1 MDINFDSLKVNDQG
15 QVRFSGL
22 GSGIDFVGAVDSIIK
37 ARRIP
42 VDRMEKTV
50 EANTDKIAAF
60 QDLQSRLLVFQDSLN
75 TLRGAVSLGGSGNIF
90 AAKQPFAATSRTDA
104 QPPSSPSSLIGITT
118 TNAATIGNHEVE
130 ILQTARSHRI
140 ASQSFGSTSS
150 GLGFAD
156 GDSFTIEGR
165 AIEVNSQ
172 DTLLSLRDK
181 INAANTGSAKSGVS
195 ASIISAGSS
204 AHYLVLTK
212 DTPGSSI
219 AIEETAGTPLQ
230 AAGLLNAGGEPANT
244 LQTARKALLHAD
256 GLLDTSNTAYET
268 ERLSGGGL
276 TLGSSGTLRFQNGST
291 TVDLAYASGQTVSG
305 LASAINDDMDLQAM
319 GISAALIQEGGQ
331 VRLKITSG
339 DVPFT
344 ISEQGGGAVLGQLGL
359 DNARLLIS
367 RDTNT
372 IDDLYAGVTLS
383 LFQAEVGTR
392 ITIDIEQDLSA
403 VKQQISGFVE
413 AYNDLKSFMNK
424 QTQINDATGKPRDEA
439 LLFGDPSLTAVR
451 SRIDQLLGTGVSGV
465 APTFSVLAQI
475 GITLVGTSGL
485 SDPLLA
491 NTLTI
496 NQNKLNESLLN
507 APDDVRRLFAFDF
520 SSSNPNLVLLGF
532 NGNTAFNPD
541 GFTINVAFNE
551 LYQGDA
557 LAQTGSMATSE
568 AVAGGAEEFGISNL
582 ALLDSLASGGA
593 YRYAYDET
601 TETLTLFNLATG
613 HSESVAIGALID
625 AEAGAGLN
633 LAAGQTVDV
642 LFEDFGTITLSGDLG
657 FDRLSAIAAG
667 AVDTAG
673 LDSLAFTGATLSP
686 STSGMTQAAIDA
698 LAASG
703 AFDPITGRLTLTF
716 DGSSAGEAYLQP
728 AAGLRFS
735 LDGGPVSSDLSA
747 INLDDG
753 LAHELTIFV
762 DVDGSDV
769 AVGTLNFTA
778 LDNAVAGGGAQT
790 MTLDLATGLF
800 GSTST
805 VVSASAAMGNFLD
818 IGDGAFEIRDPQGLL
833 LASIAYSSTDSL
845 TELAAQVDAIPGL
858 SATLIDEDGAIRLQI
873 THDESTPL
881 SFTGDSGGLVAAL
894 NLINR
899 GTQVVSANVGGS
911 ADGADNGTIS
921 IANNILT
928 FTSATEAHGL
938 RLLYTGNSDASGIEI
953 GYTVGLGAQMFHAA
967 GNLLNEDTGAIANAI
982 ESLDATN
989 TQTEERIAVLLER
1002 LERQRQSM
1010 MQRFIAMETALMR
1023 LNSLREQLTQAF
1035 EAMFQ
1040 QRR

>member
-60 QDLQSRLLVFQDSLN
+60 QALQSRLLVFQDSLN

-90 AAKQPFAATSRTDA
+90 AAKQPFASTSRTDA

-230 AAGLLNAGGEPANT
+230 TAGLLNAGGEPANT

-291 TVDLAYASGQTVSG
+291 TVDLAYTSGQTVSG
-305 LASAINDDMDLQAM
+305 LASAINDDIDLQAM

-392 ITIDIEQDLSA
+392 ISIDIEQDLSA

-413 AYNDLKSFMNK
+413 AYNDLKSFMNE

-541 GFTINVAFNE
+541 GFTVNVAFNE

-568 AVAGGAEEFGISNL
+568 AVAGGAEAFGISNL

-593 YRYAYDET
+593 YRYAYDAT

-657 FDRLSAIAAG
+657 FDRFSAIAAG

-845 TELAAQVDAIPGL
+845 TELAAQVNAILGL

-967 GNLLNEDTGAIANAI
+967 DNLLNEDTGAIANAI